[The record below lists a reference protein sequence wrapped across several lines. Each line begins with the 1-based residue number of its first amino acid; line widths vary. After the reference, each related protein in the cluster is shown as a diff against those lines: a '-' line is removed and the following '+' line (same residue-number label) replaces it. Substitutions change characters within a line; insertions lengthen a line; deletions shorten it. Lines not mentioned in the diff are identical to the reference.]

1 MSQNVAWIVVGGFV
15 VQLNVI
21 CDDKT
26 SRFFAK
32 IAKNIATNLKL
43 EKKNN
48 LVNLIYALKILNL
61 GFFYKTYYLI
71 QCLIL

>member
-43 EKKNN
+43 EKKKQFSKPD
-48 LVNLIYALKILNL
+48 LC
-61 GFFYKTYYLI
+61 T
-71 QCLIL
+71 